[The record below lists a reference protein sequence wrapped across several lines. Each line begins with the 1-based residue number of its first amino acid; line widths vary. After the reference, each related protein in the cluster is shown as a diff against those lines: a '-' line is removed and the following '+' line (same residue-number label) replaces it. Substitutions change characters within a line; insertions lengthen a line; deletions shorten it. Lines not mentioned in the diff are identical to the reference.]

1 MKRGTIRRAVLCLL
15 LVLTTVFLASCG
27 LVSVE
32 TTAGNTDAK
41 KTTGTTAT
49 EPDKTVIPDWTTDD
63 ATYPPSDVVCYF
75 EFAETGVATLP
86 QVTHA
91 YLADG
96 SAAKNGATYPQYTF
110 IRLET
115 EVPSDLTFAGW
126 SIGKTLDKGGEIVST
141 EPAYS
146 FRLENNPTKVYA
158 NFVSPYPAVTTL
170 TYHLNGG
177 TSSSGDT
184 YVQTVDTSYFTAP
197 NTLYDAGGFTREGFV
212 LLEYNTEP
220 DGTGEA
226 YSPGCKANAVDGKL
240 DLYCIWAPVST
251 GFTTVNDNYRVS
263 WSENY
268 SGVKITGYTGDDEM
282 LVIPETIDGK
292 QVVSIGTG
300 AIANKNFTTLVLP
313 RTLRKVED
321 GAVVG
326 CSSLKTLYMGDG
338 ILSISND
345 AFDEATYAN
354 WSEFRLS
361 ATTAPRYA
369 ASYDG
374 GYRVKWDRLMRGVA
388 SGKKMIVFVS
398 GSSSLHGIST
408 EYLEKLLDEEYFVVE
423 YGTIR
428 TTNNMV
434 YMEGIANFVGEGDIV
449 VYAPENSIYQFGCPT
464 LTWKL
469 FRDLESSQNV
479 WRYIDVR
486 NYDNLFGAFQEYQ
499 IDKDNGRWSKSK
511 GSYSDHY
518 PSFDRNGDFQNAE
531 HKGYCLGYDS
541 TNHGYFTVTLNDK
554 VNSITTKTSEIS
566 LDNPTQWI
574 DIGTYASDVRRI
586 LGKVTD
592 AGATVYFGFCPVNE
606 NALTANARTPEQQE
620 AFDNLIAETFGFE
633 LLGSCSDHLYDWIY
647 MYKGSDGSDF
657 HLNDYGR
664 AINTYKVYT
673 ELCDK
678 LGITPVAA
686 KAYGE
691 NFAGC
696 LFE

>member
-1 MKRGTIRRAVLCLL
+1 MKRGLLIRTFLCLL
-15 LVLTTVFLASCG
+15 LVLTTVGLASCG

-32 TTAGNTDAK
+32 TTAGKTDPP
-41 KTTGTTAT
+41 KTTGAT
-49 EPDKTVIPDWTTDD
+49 ETEPEKTVVPDWTTDD
-63 ATYPPSDVVCYF
+63 ATYPPSDVKCYF
-75 EFAETGVATLP
+75 EYFESGVSTLP
-86 QVTHA
+86 RVTHA

-96 SAAKNGATYPQYTF
+96 SSARNGTAHPQYTF

-115 EVPSDLTFAGW
+115 EVPSDLTFLGW
-126 SIGKTLDKGGEIVST
+126 SVGKPADKGGEIVST
-141 EPAYS
+141 ELAYS
-146 FRLENNPTKVYA
+146 FRIEENPTMVYA

-226 YSPGCKANAVDGKL
+226 YSPGCKANAVDGEL
-240 DLYCIWAPVST
+240 DLWCIWAPVST
-251 GFTTVNDNYRVS
+251 GFTTTTDTIRVS
-263 WSENY
+263 RSETY
-268 SGVKITGYTGDDEM
+268 SGVKITGYTGDDET
-282 LVIPETIDGK
+282 LVIPETINGK

-338 ILSISND
+338 VLSISND
-345 AFDEATYAN
+345 AFDAATCSN

-369 ASYDG
+369 SSYDG

-398 GSSSLHGIST
+398 GSSSFHGIAT
-408 EYLEKLLDEEYFVVE
+408 EYLEKLLGGEYFVVE

-434 YMEGIANFVGEGDIV
+434 YMEAVANFVKDGDIV
-449 VYAPENSIYQFGCPT
+449 VYAPENSIYQFGCPE
-464 LTWKL
+464 LSWKL

-486 NYDNLFGAFQEYQ
+486 NYDNLFGAFAEYQ
-499 IDKDNGRWSKSK
+499 SNRWGKPK
-511 GSYSDHY
+511 ETYSLH
-518 PSFDRNGDFQNAE
+518 PSNNADRNGDFQNNE
-531 HKGYCLGYDS
+531 HKGYCPGYGA
-541 TNHGYFTVTLNDK
+541 TNHGYFTVTLNEM
-554 VNSITTKTSEIS
+554 VNTTTTITSEIS
-566 LDNPTQWI
+566 LSNPDQWI
-574 DIGTYASDVRRI
+574 RLDTYAADVRRI

-606 NALTANARTPEQQE
+606 NALTANARTPEQQA
-620 AFDNLIAETFGFE
+620 AFDALIAETFGIE

>member
-75 EFAETGVATLP
+75 EYAETGVATLP
-86 QVTHA
+86 RVTHA

-146 FRLENNPTKVYA
+146 FRLENNSTKVYA
-158 NFVSPYPAVTTL
+158 NFVSPYPAETTMV
-170 TYHLNGG
+170 YHLNGG
-177 TSSSGDT
+177 TANGKETVSD
-184 YVQTVDTSYFTAP
+184 VVDTSFFTAP
-197 NTLYDAGGFTREGFV
+197 NTRYDDGSFTREGYV
-212 LLEYNTEP
+212 LLEYNTKA

-226 YSPGCKANAVDGKL
+226 YSPGSKANAVNGSI
-240 DLYCIWAPVST
+240 DLYCIWAEAST
-251 GFTTVNDNYRVS
+251 GFSTATDSYKVS
-263 WSENY
+263 WKETY
-268 SGVKITGYTGDDEM
+268 SGVAITGWSGDGET

-292 QVVSIGTG
+292 NVVSIKAG
-300 AIANKNFTTLVLP
+300 AIANKSFTTLVLP
-313 RTLRKVED
+313 RTLRKIED
-321 GAVVG
+321 GAFTG

-338 ILSISND
+338 ILSVTNN
-345 AFDEATYAN
+345 AFDAATRSN

-388 SGKKMIVFVS
+388 SEKKLIVFVS

-423 YGTIR
+423 YGTVR

-434 YMEGIANFVGEGDIV
+434 YMEAVANFVGEGDIV
-449 VYAPENSIYQFGCPT
+449 VYAPENSIYQFGCPE
-464 LTWKL
+464 LSWKL

-486 NYDNLFGAFQEYQ
+486 NYENLFGAFAEYQ
-499 IDKDNGRWSKSK
+499 TDRWSKSK
-511 GSYSDHY
+511 GSYSDH
-518 PSFDRNGDFQNAE
+518 PSYFDRNGDFQNAE
-531 HKGYCLGYDS
+531 HKGYCLGYGS

-554 VNSITTKTSEIS
+554 VNTTTTVTQQIS
-566 LDNPTQWI
+566 LDNPDQWI

-586 LGKVTD
+586 LGKVTEK
-592 AGATVYFGFCPVNE
+592 GATVYFGFCPVNE
-606 NALTANARTPEQQE
+606 NALTANARTPEQQA

>member
-41 KTTGTTAT
+41 KTTGTSAT

-96 SAAKNGATYPQYTF
+96 SAAKNGATYPQHTF

-115 EVPSDLTFAGW
+115 EVPSDLTFVGW

-141 EPAYS
+141 EPAYF

-251 GFTTVNDNYRVS
+251 GFTTTTDTIRVS
-263 WSENY
+263 RSETY
-268 SGVKITGYTGDDEM
+268 SGVKITGYTGDDET
-282 LVIPETIDGK
+282 LVIPETINGK

-345 AFDEATYAN
+345 AFDEATYSN

-434 YMEGIANFVGEGDIV
+434 YMEAIANFVGEGDIV
-449 VYAPENSIYQFGCPT
+449 VYAPENSIYQFGCPE
-464 LTWKL
+464 LSWKL

-486 NYDNLFGAFQEYQ
+486 NYENLFGAFAEYQ
-499 IDKDNGRWSKSK
+499 TDKDNGRWTKSK
-511 GSYSDHY
+511 NSYTDH
-518 PSFDRNGDFQNAE
+518 PSYFDRNGDFQNAE
-531 HKGYCLGYDS
+531 HKGYCLGYGS

-554 VNSITTKTSEIS
+554 VNTTTTVTQQIS
-566 LDNPTQWI
+566 LDNPDQWI

-606 NALTANARTPEQQE
+606 NALTANARTPEQQA
-620 AFDNLIAETFGFE
+620 AFDALIAQTFGFE

>member
-1 MKRGTIRRAVLCLL
+1 MKRGLLIRTFLCLL
-15 LVLTTVFLASCG
+15 LVLTTVGLASCG

-32 TTAGNTDAK
+32 TTAGKTDPP
-41 KTTGTTAT
+41 KTTGAT
-49 EPDKTVIPDWTTDD
+49 ETEPEKTVVPDWTTDD
-63 ATYPPSDVVCYF
+63 ATYPPSDVKCYF
-75 EFAETGVATLP
+75 EYFESGVSTLP
-86 QVTHA
+86 RVTHA

-96 SAAKNGATYPQYTF
+96 SSARNGTAHPQYTF

-115 EVPSDLTFAGW
+115 EVPSDLTFLGW
-126 SIGKTLDKGGEIVST
+126 SVGKPADKGGEIVST
-141 EPAYS
+141 ELAYS
-146 FRLENNPTKVYA
+146 FRIEENPTMVYA

-240 DLYCIWAPVST
+240 DLWCIWAPVST
-251 GFTTVNDNYRVS
+251 DFTTTTDTIRVS
-263 WSENY
+263 RSETY
-268 SGVKITGYTGDDEM
+268 SGVKITGYTGDDET
-282 LVIPETIDGK
+282 LVIPETINGK

-338 ILSISND
+338 VLSISND
-345 AFDEATYAN
+345 AFDAATCSN

-388 SGKKMIVFVS
+388 SEKKLIVFVS

-423 YGTIR
+423 YGTVR

-434 YMEGIANFVGEGDIV
+434 YMEAVANFVGEGDIV
-449 VYAPENSIYQFGCPT
+449 VYAPENSIYQFGCPE
-464 LTWKL
+464 LSWKL

-486 NYDNLFGAFQEYQ
+486 NYDNLFGAFAEYQ
-499 IDKDNGRWSKSK
+499 TDRWSKSK
-511 GSYSDHY
+511 GSYSDH
-518 PSFDRNGDFQNAE
+518 PSYFDRNGDFQNAE
-531 HKGYCLGYDS
+531 HKGYCLGYGS

-554 VNSITTKTSEIS
+554 VNTTTTVTQQIS
-566 LDNPTQWI
+566 LDNPDQWI
-574 DIGTYASDVRRI
+574 DVGTYASDVRRI

-606 NALTANARTPEQQE
+606 NALTANARTPEQQT
-620 AFDNLIAETFGFE
+620 AFDNLIAQTFGFE